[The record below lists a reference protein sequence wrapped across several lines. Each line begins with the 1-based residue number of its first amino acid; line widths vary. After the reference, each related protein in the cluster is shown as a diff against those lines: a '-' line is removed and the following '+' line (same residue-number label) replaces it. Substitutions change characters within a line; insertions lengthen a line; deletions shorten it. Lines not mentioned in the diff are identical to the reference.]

1 MAMSP
6 EQWLTR
12 LAQRMDSGRS
22 RLTLLRS
29 YMDGC
34 APLPE
39 GAEGVREAYRAFQK
53 KARTNVAE
61 LVVDAVGER
70 MINSGFRVGDT
81 NEDDDAARVIWKRNR
96 MQIGS
101 GETRRDMLGL
111 GCGYTMVWPGP
122 DGAVIT
128 SERPEQVLTEHDPR
142 RPDMVRA
149 GVKVW
154 RDDVQMVDSAY
165 LHVPGAVVPF
175 KRDAQ
180 TQYNPSLPQDQ
191 VRQPILTVA
200 GGWARDG
207 DPMETGLTVVP
218 MVPYMNRGGFGEFEP
233 HIDILDRIN
242 FVILQRLV
250 ITAMQAYRQRA
261 TKGDLPDVDE
271 SGNVIDY
278 GALFK
283 PGAGSLWRLPDG
295 VELWESAVTDITPIL
310 SAAKDDFGH
319 LAAVTRTPVAMLMPD
334 GQNQSA
340 EGASFA
346 REGLIFKSGDRVQR
360 ASAADA
366 LTMGIALAI
375 ERGESRPVDCE
386 ALYLPVERQSLG
398 ERYDAASKAGP
409 AGVPWRTIMT
419 DVLQF
424 PADQVDRMESER
436 AADATLAAA
445 FAPAAPTPAAGP
457 GQMQRGMNDHPAA

>member
-12 LAQRMDSGRS
+12 LAQRMDNGRA
-22 RLTLLRS
+22 RLALLRS
-29 YMDGC
+29 YLEGC

-39 GAEGVREAYRAFQK
+39 GADGLREAYRDFQK
-53 KARTNVAE
+53 KARLNMAE
-61 LVVDAVGER
+61 LVVEAVGER

-81 NEDDDAARVIWKRNR
+81 NADDDEARSIWKRNR
-96 MQIGS
+96 MQIGAS
-101 GETRRDMLGL
+101 ETRNDMLGL
-111 GCGYTMVWPGP
+111 GCGYTMVSPGL

-128 SERPEQVLTEHDPR
+128 SERPEQILTEHDSR

-149 GVKVW
+149 GLKVW
-154 RDDVQMVDSAY
+154 RDDVEMVDTAF

-175 KRDAQ
+175 KRDSQ
-180 TQYNPSLPQDQ
+180 TQVNPSLPQDQ
-191 VRQPILTVA
+191 VRQPIPTVA
-200 GGWARDG
+200 GGWMPDG
-207 DPMETGLTVVP
+207 APMSTGLVVVP
-218 MVPYMNRGGFGEFEP
+218 IVPYMNRGGFGEFET
-233 HIDILDRIN
+233 HTDVLDRIN
-242 FVILQRLV
+242 FMILQRLV

-271 SGNVIDY
+271 AGNLIDY

-283 PGAGSLWRLPDG
+283 PGAGSLWRLPEG
-295 VELWESAVTDITPIL
+295 VELWESQVTDITPIL
-310 SAAKDDFGH
+310 SAAKDDLGH

-346 REGLIFKSGDRVQR
+346 KEGLIFKSGDRVNR

-375 ERGESRPVDCE
+375 ERGEPRPVDCE
-386 ALYLPVERQSLG
+386 ALYLPVERQSLA

-409 AGVPWRTIMT
+409 AGVPWRTVMT

-424 PADQVDRMESER
+424 PADQVDRMETER
-436 AADATLAAA
+436 ASDATLAAA
-445 FAPAAPTPAAGP
+445 FAPQARAAPTPAAGVTP
-457 GQMQRGMNDHPAA
+457 NANPAA